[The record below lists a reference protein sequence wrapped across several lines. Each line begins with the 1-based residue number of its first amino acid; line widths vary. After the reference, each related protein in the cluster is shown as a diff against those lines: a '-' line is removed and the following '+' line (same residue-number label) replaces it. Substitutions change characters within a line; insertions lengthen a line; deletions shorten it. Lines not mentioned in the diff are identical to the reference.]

1 MRLRLRILCILCA
14 FFVLRII
21 QPVSSQSLGID
32 PLLIE
37 RAVSPG
43 SSISYTVNVQNDD
56 GFEPITLAVSVA
68 DVFENLNGVYNLLEA
83 GSSAF
88 SLAEWVSFE
97 PEIITIPPASERRI
111 SVTITVPRG
120 VSGGRYGA
128 IVISPK
134 EDISSLAESTA
145 PFVYR
150 MASFIELEITGSAA
164 RKEAYISR
172 FSVQPSSALPRIRQQ
187 VGDNALVYSAEV
199 TNVGNVHIITQGSVL
214 LQTAEGRTVARFPI
228 GGGRGIILPENTVA
242 LQSVTK
248 RGLLPGDYIA
258 RAVIEYG
265 GQRPAVSEIEFSIT
279 ESAIDAQEQSAV
291 PLSRFTVEPEEIDV
305 AVRPGA
311 LNSTILEISN
321 KGLDPI
327 EVDTEIMPLEFSIL
341 GELLTEEER
350 GEAPDWITIN
360 PSSFSI
366 EPGRTKR
373 VRLLIRPPKDTDGGY
388 YADLI
393 LTSKSEA
400 GTTKTGSS
408 ILVFVGEK
416 IIKSGKVEVVNIEQE
431 QEFIYCDVLFTNDGN
446 YHVNV
451 GLDFVLRRVY
461 EGYIDEETGRVVPRQ
476 TEGIS
481 SISLPMS
488 INPVLP
494 STKRGFSF
502 QIPTSLEPGE
512 YEIAIRADYGGD
524 EPALTQLPFR
534 IEGGEGQDE

>member
-291 PLSRFTVEPEEIDV
+291 PLSRFTVEPEKIDV

-461 EGYIDEETGRVVPRQ
+461 EGYIDEETGRVVPRR

-494 STKRGFSF
+494 NTKRGFSF

-534 IEGGEGQDE
+534 IEGGEDQDE